1 MSRRI
6 ELELTSRRDDGTWTW
21 RAAGAKKPKGD
32 LDGALLPE
40 GAAVGDVLRADAE
53 FDLDGILIT
62 SVLPPKGARPE
73 KPRIEVIGTSRDE
86 GGVTTEWVER
96 KERPRRKGGRDG
108 EGGRPRGR
116 EDRGPR
122 GDRPPR
128 GDGPRGEGGRGDG
141 SRGDRPRS
149 DAGGTGKP
157 RGPRPDRPAK
167 PPLPPKPKAK
177 RLRPG
182 RAHRAAVL
190 AELSEEQKPI
200 AEQVLRGGIPAV
212 RQAIDK
218 QNAERTA
225 AGEPE
230 IKPDELV
237 ALAEQLS
244 PRLRTAKWR
253 DEAEAA
259 LAEADEVD
267 LRDLRSVVVAADAV
281 ARDDETRALAQQLR
295 DALAARVERE
305 HGEWLKELAD
315 LLADGRVV
323 RALRVSSRP
332 PKAGTPLPPDL
343 AARLVEGAR
352 ASLTPDTPADRYATV
367 LDALAFSPIRAQVQP
382 EGIPANPS
390 DTLLAAVKKAGSRLP
405 QIATLF
411 GISPAPPT
419 RGGRRGATPP
429 PPPPPPPPPADAA
442 EAPAT
447 EVPDAGPPATEDA
460 APQAPAPSEVVAEPA
475 ADPVAEVVAAAAD
488 ADGDSPAPEATQS

>member
-21 RAAGAKKPKGD
+21 RAAGAKKPKGE
-32 LDGALLPE
+32 LDGGLLPE

-62 SVLPPKGARPE
+62 AVLPPKGARPE
-73 KPRIEVIGTSRDE
+73 KPKIEVIGTGRDE

-108 EGGRPRGR
+108 EGGRPLGR
-116 EDRGPR
+116 DDRGPR

-128 GDGPRGEGGRGDG
+128 VTARVATVPAATVRARTPPGPVRRATAARPPGEAA
-141 SRGDRPRS
+141 P
-149 DAGGTGKP
+149 
-157 RGPRPDRPAK
+157 PAE
-167 PPLPPKPKAK
+167 AEGQAAA
-177 RLRPG
+177 PG

-200 AEQVLRGGIPAV
+200 ADQVLRGGIPAV

-295 DALAARVERE
+295 EALAAR
-305 HGEWLKELAD
+305 
-315 LLADGRVV
+315 
-323 RALRVSSRP
+323 RA
-332 PKAGTPLPPDL
+332 
-343 AARLVEGAR
+343 GAR
-352 ASLTPDTPADRYATV
+352 RVAQGARRPA
-367 LDALAFSPIRAQVQP
+367 
-382 EGIPANPS
+382 
-390 DTLLAAVKKAGSRLP
+390 
-405 QIATLF
+405 
-411 GISPAPPT
+411 
-419 RGGRRGATPP
+419 GRRSRRAGAP
-429 PPPPPPPPPADAA
+429 
-442 EAPAT
+442 
-447 EVPDAGPPATEDA
+447 G
-460 APQAPAPSEVVAEPA
+460 
-475 ADPVAEVVAAAAD
+475 
-488 ADGDSPAPEATQS
+488 